1 MPAPTADSD
10 STSASGSDSDPSSRR
25 RAALKRAALCAIA
38 LLAAAGCASS
48 RPNAGT
54 PSSATQPA
62 MSKESAS
69 VGTTTPATT
78 TTTTNNN
85 TTTSRAEAAPDPAP
99 AAKPAPAVR
108 PVETFDMVWT
118 TVRDQ
123 HFDKTLNGVDWDA
136 VRVEFEP
143 KARAAASQRELRA
156 VLGEMLALLG
166 QSHFGIIPSE
176 EVDASP
182 TVETQR
188 ELADAS
194 MPAERDASMPAER
207 DASMPAERDASM
219 PAERDASMPAERD
232 ASAEPATD
240 ATAAPA
246 GGGPGI
252 AGLDITIVEGVP
264 TVTRVTAGLS
274 AARAG
279 VLVGWQL
286 VSIDGREI
294 ETLLAPL
301 RESLAHEQ
309 NPDSPHAR
317 QLRMMLAASS
327 SQLVSGSAGER
338 KRVVFRDASG
348 AEQAVTIGFE
358 PAPLGSSGF
367 GNLAPFPIEVESRVV
382 EIPIEGGK
390 AVKIGYLAFNIWMT
404 GVTEALDKGVDLIR
418 SCDGVVIDLRGN
430 PGGIGAMSMGV
441 ASHFVSE
448 PISLGSMIGRDTTLA
463 FNVTPR
469 KVSAAGK
476 RVRPISKPLAIL
488 LDVRSASTSEVF
500 AGGLQSVGRA
510 RIFGEASAGMAL
522 PARAVELPN
531 GDVLMHAIADF
542 TTSTGVRLEGKG
554 VIPDA
559 PVSLTR
565 SGLNKGI
572 DEVLESASSWIREQ
586 TLAARAAKPAADATP
601 APRLKPRERA
611 AMRAAEREAKAAAAV
626 ASESP

>member
-25 RAALKRAALCAIA
+25 GAALKRAALCAIA

-69 VGTTTPATT
+69 ADTTTTATT
-78 TTTTNNN
+78 TTTT
-85 TTTSRAEAAPDPAP
+85 TTTSTTATRAEAAPDPAP

-136 VRVEFEP
+136 VRAEFEP
-143 KARAAASQRELRA
+143 KARAVASQDDLRA
-156 VLGEMLALLG
+156 LLSDMLARLG

-176 EVDASP
+176 EVDVSP

-188 ELADAS
+188 ERADAS
-194 MPAERDASMPAER
+194 MPAGNDAPAEP
-207 DASMPAERDASM
+207 D
-219 PAERDASMPAERD
+219 
-232 ASAEPATD
+232 
-240 ATAAPA
+240 AAPA
-246 GGGPGI
+246 GSGPGI
-252 AGLDITIVEGVP
+252 AGLDIALVEGVP
-264 TVTRVTAGLS
+264 TVTRVTPGLS

-279 VLVGWQL
+279 VLVGWQV

-294 ETLLAPL
+294 ERALAPL
-301 RESLAHEQ
+301 RESLSHEK

-317 QLRMMLAASS
+317 QLRMMLAATS
-327 SQLVSGSAGER
+327 SQLVTGSAGER

-367 GNLAPFPIEVESRVV
+367 GNLAPFPVEVESRVV

-390 AVKIGYLAFNIWMT
+390 PVKIGYIAFNIWMT
-404 GVTEALDKGVDLIR
+404 GATEAIDKGVDLVR
-418 SCDGVVIDLRGN
+418 GCDGVVIDLRGN

-448 PISLGSMIGRDTTLA
+448 PVSLGSMIGRDTTLA

-522 PARAVELPN
+522 PARAVELPS

-554 VIPDA
+554 VLPDTS
-559 PVSLTR
+559 VSLTR
-565 SGLNKGI
+565 SGLNKGS
-572 DEVLESASSWIREQ
+572 DEVFDSAATWIREQ
-586 TLAARAAKPAADATP
+586 ALAARAAKPAADATP
-601 APRLKPRERA
+601 APKLKPRERA

-626 ASESP
+626 ASETP

>member
-25 RAALKRAALCAIA
+25 GAALKRAALCAIA

-78 TTTTNNN
+78 TTTNDNNN

-207 DASMPAERDASM
+207 DAS
-219 PAERDASMPAERD
+219 
-232 ASAEPATD
+232 AEPATD

-252 AGLDITIVEGVP
+252 AGLDITIVDGGP

-390 AVKIGYLAFNIWMT
+390 PVKIGYLAFNIWMT

>member
-25 RAALKRAALCAIA
+25 GAALKRAALCAIA

-78 TTTTNNN
+78 TTTNDNNN

-188 ELADAS
+188 ELA
-194 MPAERDASMPAER
+194 
-207 DASMPAERDASM
+207 DASM

-390 AVKIGYLAFNIWMT
+390 PVKIGYLAFNIWMT

>member
-25 RAALKRAALCAIA
+25 GAALKRAALCAIA

-69 VGTTTPATT
+69 IGTTTPATT
-78 TTTTNNN
+78 TTTNNNN

-188 ELADAS
+188 ELA
-194 MPAERDASMPAER
+194 
-207 DASMPAERDASM
+207 
-219 PAERDASMPAERD
+219 DASMPAERD

-390 AVKIGYLAFNIWMT
+390 PVKIGYLAFNIWMT

-611 AMRAAEREAKAAAAV
+611 AMRAAEREARAAAAV

>member
-25 RAALKRAALCAIA
+25 GAALKRAALCAIA

-69 VGTTTPATT
+69 IGTTTPATT
-78 TTTTNNN
+78 TTTNNNN

-188 ELADAS
+188 ELA
-194 MPAERDASMPAER
+194 
-207 DASMPAERDASM
+207 DASM

-390 AVKIGYLAFNIWMT
+390 PVKIGYLAFNIWMT